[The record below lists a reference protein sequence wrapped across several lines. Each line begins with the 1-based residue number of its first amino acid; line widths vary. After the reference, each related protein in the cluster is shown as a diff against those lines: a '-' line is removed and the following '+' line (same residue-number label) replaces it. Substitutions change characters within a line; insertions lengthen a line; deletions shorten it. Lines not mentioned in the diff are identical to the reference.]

1 MRNNMKKEVFGTT
14 KEGKEVFLYTL
25 KNKNG
30 MEAQV
35 IDYGAIL
42 VRLFVP
48 DADGKL
54 ADVTLGYDKLEDY
67 YTNGSFFGATI
78 APNANRI
85 ADAKFTI
92 DGKTYQ
98 LDVNDGPNNLHSH
111 FDLGSHKRVWDV
123 EEADDRTIRL
133 SVQIGDGE
141 MGFPG
146 NKKLS
151 ITYTLTDENELRLD
165 YHASTDQ
172 KTVLNPTNHA
182 YFNLAGHDAGQIIDH
197 VLWIK
202 ASHYTPVIQG
212 AIPTGEI
219 APVAGTPLDFTKEK
233 RIGDEIEAD
242 FEQLKL
248 VSGYDHNFAIDDY
261 NGELQLVAK
270 VSEPVSG
277 RTMKVYTDLPGIQFY
292 AGNCIATTTGKEG
305 VVYGVRNGFCLET
318 DYFPN
323 AVNQENFVSSVYGP
337 DKDYTSTTIYQFEA

>member
-1 MRNNMKKEVFGTT
+1 MKKEVFGTT

-25 KNKNG
+25 ENKNG
-30 MEAQV
+30 MKAQM

-48 DADGKL
+48 DKNGET

-85 ADAKFTI
+85 AGAKFTI
-92 DGKTYQ
+92 DGETYQ
-98 LDVNDGPNNLHSH
+98 LAVNDGPNNLHSH
-111 FDLGSHKRVWDV
+111 FDLGTHKRVWNA
-123 EEADDRTIRL
+123 EAVNDQAVRFSL
-133 SVQIGDGE
+133 KIGDGE

-146 NKKLS
+146 NKTFS

-165 YHASTDQ
+165 YHASTDK

-182 YFNLAGHDAGQIIDH
+182 YFNLSGHDGGQIIDH
-197 VLWIK
+197 TLWLK
-202 ASHYTPVIQG
+202 ASHYTPVVQG

-248 VSGYDHNFAIDDY
+248 VSGYDHNFVLDDW

-270 VSEPVSG
+270 ASDPKSG
-277 RTMKVYTDLPGIQFY
+277 RSMKVYTDLPGIQFY

-305 VVYGVRNGFCLET
+305 VIYEVRDGFCLET

-323 AVNQENFVSSVYGP
+323 AANQENFVSCIYGP
-337 DKDYTSTTIYQFEA
+337 EKDYTATTVYQFEW